1 MSLEEG
7 AISTPVSDPTVGSWS
22 PVSLH
27 IGHRAGP
34 GFRYCLPLMN
44 CNDGDCNGIG
54 RKPPCEIAGC
64 FMFSCFIVADMTKA
78 APIKTAKRTMEVIE
92 EIGQADGV
100 SISEVADALDMPKS
114 TAYDYLQTLVELEYL
129 DHDDDGYR
137 VGTKFLGIG
146 ARRRLQMD
154 IYRTAKPE
162 LKRLANETGEHAT
175 LMIEEHG
182 MGVLLETVM
191 GSNAVEVVAHDGT
204 RTYLHTTA
212 PGKAILAHMSEE
224 RVNSLL
230 DKYEDDGLPAF
241 ASQTITDR
249 SELFDELATI
259 RDREYAID
267 KNEALDGMRGIG
279 VPVIRRD
286 DDCVIGAVSVYA
298 PLNRTTSDEFE
309 ENVVDLLLQTTN
321 VIELNL
327 TYS

>member
-1 MSLEEG
+1 M
-7 AISTPVSDPTVGSWS
+7 A
-22 PVSLH
+22 
-27 IGHRAGP
+27 
-34 GFRYCLPLMN
+34 
-44 CNDGDCNGIG
+44 
-54 RKPPCEIAGC
+54 PCYIETL
-64 FMFSCFIVADMTKA
+64 MTKT

-92 EIGQADGV
+92 EIGHSNGM
-100 SISEVADALDMPKS
+100 SISEVADALEMPKS

-137 VGTKFLGIG
+137 VGAKFLGIG
-146 ARRRLQMD
+146 ARRRLQME

-191 GSNAVEVVAHDGT
+191 GSKAVEVVAHDGT

-224 RVNSLL
+224 RVNTLL
-230 DKYEDDGLPAF
+230 DKYEDGLPAF

-249 SELFDELATI
+249 SELFDDLATI
-259 RDREYAID
+259 QDREYAID

-298 PLNRTTSDEFE
+298 PLHRTTSDEFE